1 MVLKSNNSFSV
12 GKKNNLAPANVNGK
26 CGFASKT
33 KSESNKLIILQVI
46 KGVFPGETRYCAVR
60 TGSFL
65 KTFCSSLHA
74 ENISRIL
81 SHSKV
86 NKLFI
91 NLLGLQLHEADEV
104 TGRERD
110 PADS

>member
-12 GKKNNLAPANVNGK
+12 GKENNLAPANVNGK

-46 KGVFPGETRYCAVR
+46 KGVFPGEAWYCAVR

-65 KTFCSSLHA
+65 KTSCSSVHA
-74 ENISRIL
+74 ENISQIL

-86 NKLFI
+86 NKCFK
-91 NLLGLQLHEADEV
+91 NLLGLQLH
-104 TGRERD
+104 
-110 PADS
+110 

>member
-33 KSESNKLIILQVI
+33 KSESNKLKILQVI
-46 KGVFPGETRYCAVR
+46 KGVFPGEAWYCAVR

-65 KTFCSSLHA
+65 QTSCSPVHA
-74 ENISRIL
+74 ENISQIL

-86 NKLFI
+86 NNFFYKSPWFTATLSRRG
-91 NLLGLQLHEADEV
+91 NRQ
-104 TGRERD
+104 
-110 PADS
+110 

>member
-33 KSESNKLIILQVI
+33 KNESNKLIILQVI
-46 KGVFPGETRYCAVR
+46 KGVFPGETWYCAVR

-74 ENISRIL
+74 ENISHIL

-104 TGRERD
+104 TGSERD
-110 PADS
+110 PDS